1 VSTESGRVEAREEAS
16 ETGRLE
22 AFSDGVFAIA
32 VTLLVL
38 DLHVPLG
45 EEIRH
50 GGLIRTLLAQW
61 PIYLADALSFITILI
76 FWVNHHA
83 TFKHITRTNQAFL
96 ILNGLLLLAISVIP
110 FTTALLAEYIQR
122 QERKAVEV
130 VYSGTFVVAAVVY
143 NRLWIYATRDRRLT
157 SPDADMHTID
167 GITRQFHRGL
177 AAYALSFVVAFF
189 SAEVSLAICILLAI
203 YCRAISSTGTP
214 ALSQQRDARNERVDR
229 NTCCL
234 YVTPRRRCTPRTR
247 PVATHGPK
255 HPRHSLPLLLSPPAS
270 SPPTRCWR
278 SAMCYCHSRSP
289 GCCSSSSP

>member
-1 VSTESGRVEAREEAS
+1 MVADLPILPAGEREPQIVHSCWAWSGRAGDGNGVSTESGRVEAREEAS

-50 GGLIRTLLAQW
+50 GGLIRALLAQW
-61 PIYLADALSFITILI
+61 PIYLAYVLSFITILI

-122 QERKAVEV
+122 PERKAVEV

-143 NRLWIYATRDRRLT
+143 NRLWFYATRDRRLT

-203 YCRAISSTGTP
+203 YFALPSELLHGHADPVP
-214 ALSQQRDARNERVDR
+214 AAGRQE
-229 NTCCL
+229 
-234 YVTPRRRCTPRTR
+234 
-247 PVATHGPK
+247 
-255 HPRHSLPLLLSPPAS
+255 
-270 SPPTRCWR
+270 
-278 SAMCYCHSRSP
+278 
-289 GCCSSSSP
+289 